1 MSSNPESRYIRNI
14 DAKSSPSPKVSEALA
29 KSAEKVVIDCLNEN
43 LRSMNIGVRPATPTE
58 DSGITHEGG
67 KQIDAVLVE
76 GTSKK
81 PIMCMQITTA
91 RDPSV
96 QIKKVKQL
104 AEKPFVRL
112 EEMDLANY
120 PTSIPKVVVG
130 LNPAEIESFLNDP
143 YFAKH
148 PQIWEKIKSDI
159 TKSLLFVL
167 NMTKNEKEKTKAREV
182 LALFTNNATTS
193 H

>member
-14 DAKSSPSPKVSEALA
+14 DTESSPPPKINEALA

-43 LRSMNIGVRPATPTE
+43 LQSMNVETRPATPTE

-76 GTSKK
+76 SASKR

-91 RDPSV
+91 RDPGV

-130 LNPAEIESFLNDP
+130 INPTEIESFLNDP
-143 YFAKH
+143 YFSKH
-148 PQIWEKIKSDI
+148 PQIWEKIKNDI

-167 NMTKNEKEKTKAREV
+167 NMTKNEKEKAKAMEV
-182 LALFTNNATTS
+182 LDLFTNNTITF